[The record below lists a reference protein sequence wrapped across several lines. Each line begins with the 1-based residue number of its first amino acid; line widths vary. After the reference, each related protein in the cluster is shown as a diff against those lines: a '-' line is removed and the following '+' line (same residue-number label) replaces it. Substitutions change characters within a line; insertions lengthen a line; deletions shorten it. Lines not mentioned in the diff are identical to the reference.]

1 MFKGCK
7 QSFNLDKRWLTSNN
21 NSISESLILS
31 SMIVSLATSVVLS
44 IRVNELTREEQ
55 LAISYQRL
63 AHVVVV
69 LSRDF
74 IHYLTRSTAKYKS
87 LLINKISS
95 TGFILHKQRL
105 HNIFET

>member
-1 MFKGCK
+1 
-7 QSFNLDKRWLTSNN
+7 
-21 NSISESLILS
+21 
-31 SMIVSLATSVVLS
+31 MIVSLATSVVLS